1 MTEELNAE
9 TLRQLHEAATQE
21 EDNARYYGGPPSKHR
36 PHGSAL
42 IDYLRNSVPAILT
55 LLSTNEQMA
64 ERVAK
69 LEGALRLAR
78 PVVEADL
85 CEAREH
91 SDADWEGM
99 SYEALSAIDA
109 ALGDNDA

>member
-1 MTEELNAE
+1 MQSDIVERLLSVERGQGHSFSVHGPYDTPVRRVVPYGNMM
-9 TLRQLHEAATQE
+9 HEAATE
-21 EDNARYYGGPPSKHR
+21 IT
-36 PHGSAL
+36 AL
-42 IDYLRNSVPAILT
+42 R
-55 LLSTNEQMA
+55 

>member
-1 MTEELNAE
+1 MTDKLNAE
-9 TLRQLHEAATQE
+9 TLRERASSLRLTSVWCRSRGTLPAEQSAKNCDAAA
-21 EDNARYYGGPPSKHR
+21 D
-36 PHGSAL
+36 
-42 IDYLRNSVPAILT
+42 AILT